1 LYEIKCIQSWNDSRI
16 THLLLNQSSINQFLV
31 LFFLLYD
38 LIRTPGFW
46 APIVN
51 FICYIVRRHAW
62 ILTVLL
68 LSNTTVIR
76 TKFTT
81 QQKLQNTDA
90 ENEAFWRSI
99 KILYCIE
106 QWCSPMWG
114 PFVVH
119 PVVTYR
125 GIHEHRCCQTPII
138 QPACH
143 LDLFTISCEWL
154 VRPNIKVGVLLVVSS
169 SR

>member
-1 LYEIKCIQSWNDSRI
+1 MYEIKCIQSWNDSRI
-16 THLLLNQSSINQFLV
+16 THLLLNQWSINQFWLCSS
-31 LFFLLYD
+31 FYIIWYKLLAFGHQLSTSFVIYK
-38 LIRTPGFW
+38 
-46 APIVN
+46 ACMN
-51 FICYIVRRHAW
+51 FDC
-62 ILTVLL
+62 VLL
-68 LSNTTVIR
+68 LSNTTVIT

-90 ENEAFWRSI
+90 ENEAFLRSI

-106 QWCSPMWG
+106 QWCSPIWG

-143 LDLFTISCEWL
+143 LDLFTMSCEWY
-154 VRPNIKVGVLLVVSS
+154 VWFRPIL
-169 SR
+169 R